1 MAGVGWEFYRVDL
14 LCMPSFAFAAL
25 GSASCSRFAIWRVP
39 QQSQSN
45 NPQIALLARCLNPLV
60 LLSKAVVGW
69 LLRGGFGAQRRAA
82 QVLKLGI

>member
-1 MAGVGWEFYRVDL
+1 MARNRAIETNR
-14 LCMPSFAFAAL
+14 PRAKAA
-25 GSASCSRFAIWRVP
+25 
-39 QQSQSN
+39 

>member
-1 MAGVGWEFYRVDL
+1 MAAENGEKGGFLKVTVSSNRSL
-14 LCMPSFAFAAL
+14 PS
-25 GSASCSRFAIWRVP
+25 CYTD
-39 QQSQSN
+39 

-69 LLRGGFGAQRRAA
+69 LLRGGFGALRRAA